1 MTPEIVKVT
10 TNLPKEAVDE
20 LRADAALKGDTLT
33 QGLKAAIST
42 KLYLDNEVRRG
53 AKVFVQQPD
62 GQMVQL
68 VLP

>member
-1 MTPEIVKVT
+1 MPEIVKVT
-10 TNLPKEAVDE
+10 TNLPKVAVDE
-20 LRADAALKGDTLT
+20 LREDAALKGDTLT

-42 KLYLDNEVRRG
+42 KLYLDGEVRKG